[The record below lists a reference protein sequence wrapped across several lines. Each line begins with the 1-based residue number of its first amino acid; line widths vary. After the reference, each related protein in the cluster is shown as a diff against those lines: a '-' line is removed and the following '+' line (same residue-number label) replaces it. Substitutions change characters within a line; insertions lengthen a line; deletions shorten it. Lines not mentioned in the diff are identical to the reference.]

1 MMLSMIAENR
11 TNEKTLKVFAL
22 LRSGVNLS
30 RNRHYELFR
39 DPSVQRAKWLYRVF
53 VSLQRDVSQDLQNVL
68 IFSPLPSQNT
78 YRYGLSVQ
86 LPTLKGIRTVYLSA
100 RELRLFA
107 ESAPNQNAVLLCH
120 LSQIANQEVS
130 VE

>member
-1 MMLSMIAENR
+1 MSICRE
-11 TNEKTLKVFAL
+11 TVITSFFATRPYNG
-22 LRSGVNLS
+22 RSGFT
-30 RNRHYELFR
+30 EF
-39 DPSVQRAKWLYRVF
+39 F

-68 IFSPLPSQNT
+68 IFSPLPSENT

-107 ESAPNQNAVLLCH
+107 ESAPNRNAVLLCH

-130 VE
+130 AE

>member
-68 IFSPLPSQNT
+68 IFSPLPSENT

-107 ESAPNQNAVLLCH
+107 ESAPNRNAVLLCH

-130 VE
+130 AE